1 MLKNKSALLIAILLL
16 ISCSSKSINY
26 AELNSFD
33 QNNNLQA
40 VVEIPVGTNDKIEYN
55 PLNNHFEQ
63 DTLKGAPR
71 IIQFLGYP
79 VNYGF
84 IPSTVMNKN
93 QDGDG
98 DPLDA
103 LILGKP
109 LKTGQIISVKP
120 IGLLKMKDGGEL
132 DNKILGIPVH
142 EKYQTLNIKNFK
154 DLSQNH
160 PKLREI
166 IGEWFLNYDNTS
178 KIEILG
184 WTDEA
189 MALKEVEKWQT
200 SKANTGG

>member
-1 MLKNKSALLIAILLL
+1 MLKNKLLLLITILLL
-16 ISCSSKSINY
+16 ISCSSKSIDY

-33 QNNNLQA
+33 QKNDLQA
-40 VVEIPVGTNDKIEYN
+40 VVEIPVGTNNKIEYN
-55 PLNNHFEQ
+55 PLNNRFEQ
-63 DTLKGAPR
+63 DTLNGAPR
-71 IIQFLGYP
+71 NIQFLGYP

-98 DPLDA
+98 VPLDV
-103 LILGKP
+103 LIFGKP
-109 LKTGQIISVKP
+109 LRTGQIISVKP
-120 IGLLKMKDGGEL
+120 IGLLKMKDGGEI
-132 DNKILGIPVH
+132 DNKILGIPVE

-160 PKLREI
+160 PKIREI
-166 IGEWFLNYDNTS
+166 IGEWFLNYDKTS
-178 KIEILG
+178 EIEILG

-200 SKANTGG
+200 SKASTGG